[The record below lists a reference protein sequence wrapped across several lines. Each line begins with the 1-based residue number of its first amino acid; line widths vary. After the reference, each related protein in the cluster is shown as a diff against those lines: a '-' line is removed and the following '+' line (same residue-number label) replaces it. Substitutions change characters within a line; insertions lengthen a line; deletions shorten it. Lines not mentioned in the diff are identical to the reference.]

1 MKTRRAEAERPS
13 TLSFRRDELAPYQYW
28 ATFHRQLPLLP
39 EKSLQL
45 ALLKDAIL
53 TFQEKLFAGDTKS
66 KILVRETEEWIW
78 SSDSDGFFSFENVC
92 EALNISA
99 SFLRRHLLLWKNH
112 AIARRLASAKAGKPW
127 RRIDNSRTR
136 GRGNLIRAKTILR
149 KPHCKKVER
158 RHSDVANPGF
168 GQ

>member
-1 MKTRRAEAERPS
+1 MKPRNNGHAEQPWAS
-13 TLSFRRDELAPYQYW
+13 LFQRDELAPYQYSES
-28 ATFHRQLPLLP
+28 FVRKVPLSP

-45 ALLKDAIL
+45 ALLEDAIL

-78 SSDSDGFFSFENVC
+78 STDSDGFFSFENVC

-127 RRIDNSRTR
+127 RRIDYPWTR
-136 GRGNLIRAKTILR
+136 GRG
-149 KPHCKKVER
+149 
-158 RHSDVANPGF
+158 
-168 GQ
+168 